1 MLALCMTFCCLLPFL
16 ESVSYHVWVLVD
28 TETFKLQ
35 PLSLKEGKTDVSKDV
50 SYKNFDGIEK
60 GG

>member
-1 MLALCMTFCCLLPFL
+1 MCGL
-16 ESVSYHVWVLVD
+16 VLVD
-28 TETFKLQ
+28 TKTFKLQ
-35 PLSLKEGKTDVSKDV
+35 PFSLKEDKADVSKDV